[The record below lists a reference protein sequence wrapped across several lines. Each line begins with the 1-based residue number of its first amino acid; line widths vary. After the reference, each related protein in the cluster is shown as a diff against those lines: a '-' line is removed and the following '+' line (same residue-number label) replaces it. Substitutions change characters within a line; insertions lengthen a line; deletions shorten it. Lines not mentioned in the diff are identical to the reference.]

1 VVHHV
6 LLIEDDPDIAE
17 GLIAYLER
25 AKLRVSHA
33 EDGLKALELFFS
45 ERPSLVLLDLN
56 LPRLSGLEVLRQIRE
71 SGPTPVI
78 ALTARTGQEDRLQ
91 GFALGADDYI
101 PKPFWA
107 LEVVARVEAVLR
119 RSGQGVSEVL
129 RGAAG
134 LTLYLEARE
143 VKLSN
148 QPLELR
154 PAEFDLLAT
163 LLRVPNRVFTRSELL
178 EAIGKG
184 DSDTLERAV
193 DVHIKNLRKK
203 IGADQPLETVFGV
216 GYRYVMA

>member
-1 VVHHV
+1 VHHV
-6 LLIEDDPDIAE
+6 LLIEDDIDIAE
-17 GLIAYLER
+17 GLVAYLER

-33 EDGLKALELFFS
+33 EDGLRALELFFG
-45 ERPSLVLLDLN
+45 ERPNLVLLDLN

-71 SGPTPVI
+71 VDRTPVI

-119 RSGQGVSEVL
+119 RSEQGVNAVL

-134 LTLYLEARE
+134 LMLYLEARE
-143 VKLSN
+143 VKLN
-148 QPLELR
+148 DHPLELR
-154 PAEFDLLAT
+154 PAEFNLLAAF
-163 LLRVPNRVFTRSELL
+163 LRTPNRVFTRSELL

-193 DVHIKNLRKK
+193 DVHVKNLRKK
-203 IGADQPLETVFGV
+203 IGVDQPLETVFGV

>member
-1 VVHHV
+1 VHHV

-25 AKLRVSHA
+25 AKLRVSYA
-33 EDGLKALELFFS
+33 EDGLRALELFFGDA
-45 ERPSLVLLDLN
+45 PNLVLLDLN

-71 SGPTPVI
+71 AGTTPVI
-78 ALTARTGQEDRLQ
+78 ALTARTGQEERLQ

-101 PKPFWA
+101 TKPFWA

-119 RSGQGVSEVL
+119 RSGQVTNAIL

-134 LTLYLEARE
+134 LTLNLEARE
-143 VKLSN
+143 VRLSE
-148 QPLELR
+148 QLLDLR
-154 PAEFDLLAT
+154 PAEFDLLAA
-163 LLRVPNRVFTRSELL
+163 LLRAPNRVFTRSELL

-193 DVHIKNLRKK
+193 DVHVKNLRKK

>member
-1 VVHHV
+1 
-6 LLIEDDPDIAE
+6 
-17 GLIAYLER
+17 
-25 AKLRVSHA
+25 
-33 EDGLKALELFFS
+33 
-45 ERPSLVLLDLN
+45 
-56 LPRLSGLEVLRQIRE
+56 
-71 SGPTPVI
+71 
-78 ALTARTGQEDRLQ
+78 LQ

-119 RSGQGVSEVL
+119 RSEQGVSVVL

-143 VKLSN
+143 VKLHDH
-148 QPLELR
+148 PLELR
-154 PAEFDLLAT
+154 PAEFDLLAA
-163 LLRVPNRVFTRSELL
+163 LLRTPNRVFTRSELL

-203 IGADQPLETVFGV
+203 IGADQPLETVFGM